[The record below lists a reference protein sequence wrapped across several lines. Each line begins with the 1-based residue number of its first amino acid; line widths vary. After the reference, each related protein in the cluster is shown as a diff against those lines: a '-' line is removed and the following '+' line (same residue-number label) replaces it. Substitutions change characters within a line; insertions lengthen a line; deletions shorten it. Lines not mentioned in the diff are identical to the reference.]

1 MRGVKLLVAL
11 VVLGC
16 GGGDSNAPN
25 PAFPNAAGVY
35 TMTGGFDGFTA
46 SEASFSG
53 SFTLTQASLTHGT
66 LGGSANVTVRLSD
79 QIGTVTDNAVE
90 RASVSSA
97 GAITFTITDPDGS
110 WTFNGTLAGSSI
122 TGGRHT
128 LNVPGTGVISG
139 DWTGSRTASSV
150 SAMSTRGA
158 ALGLGSIGRVLT
170 R

>member
-1 MRGVKLLVAL
+1 MRCVVLVVAL
-11 VVLGC
+11 VVMGC

-25 PAFPNAAGVY
+25 PQFPNAAGTY
-35 TMTGGFDGFTA
+35 NMTGGFDGFTT

-53 SFTLTQASLTHGT
+53 TFTLTQASLTQGA
-66 LGGSANVTVRLSD
+66 LGGSANVTVRLGD

-97 GAITFTITDPDGS
+97 GVITFTMTDPDGS

-122 TGGRHT
+122 NGGRHT

-150 SAMSTRGA
+150 SAMSTRGTA
-158 ALGLGSIGRVLT
+158 SGLRAIGRALT